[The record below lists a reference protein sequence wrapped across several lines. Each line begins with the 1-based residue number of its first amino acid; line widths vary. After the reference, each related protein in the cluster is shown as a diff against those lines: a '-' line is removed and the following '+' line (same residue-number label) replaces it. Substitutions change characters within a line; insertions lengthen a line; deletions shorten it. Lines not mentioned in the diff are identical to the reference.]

1 MTGIVSCD
9 SKPMVLKAR
18 LTFRRI
24 VPGKCCKRWY
34 LSASWYIVSFSFSI
48 GCVSIHL
55 EFLHFAGSPIKLGE
69 ARKHTCAE
77 VR

>member
-24 VPGKCCKRWY
+24 VPGKCCKRRY
-34 LSASWYIVSFSFSI
+34 LSARWYY
-48 GCVSIHL
+48 GKLQLPHRLC
-55 EFLHFAGSPIKLGE
+55 EYSP
-69 ARKHTCAE
+69 
-77 VR
+77 